1 MEINFPAVVVVA
13 IIQMVIGMVW
23 YGPLFGKKWMEF
35 MGMVGKSP
43 EEIKAMQ
50 KTAGPLYAIQFIL
63 SLVVNVFL
71 AMLVASMNYGGVHTA
86 LLVWF
91 GFVMPIQAGGVLWD
105 NMSSKMKAQK
115 FLVMTGYQLIGLVI
129 AGFMFQTWM

>member
-1 MEINFPAVVVVA
+1 MHVNILAVFVA
-13 IIQMVIGMVW
+13 AIVQMLIGMVW

-50 KTAGPLYAIQFIL
+50 KAAGPMYAVQFVL
-63 SLVVNVFL
+63 SLIVNVFL
-71 AMLVASMNYGGVHTA
+71 AMMVMNMSYGGLHTA
-86 LLVWF
+86 LLIWS

-105 NMSSKMKAQK
+105 NMTGKVKLQK
-115 FLVMTGYQLIGLVI
+115 FLVMTGYQLVGLLVAGVI
-129 AGFMFQTWM
+129 FQYWM